1 MNSVRVLSC
10 WKFHLQSLS
19 KKQPDGIIIQN
30 ADRESKVL
38 QERYWRQITQ
48 FKFEL
53 CYLANHFAE
62 YVKINRE
69 IKIGVAVASSSAIAA
84 WAIWTELSFVWG
96 LIIVV
101 GQVVSAI
108 NEVLPYQQRIKDIAE
123 MQSRLNAIYIPA
135 EQKWF
140 DVSNGYLSEPE
151 INDLY
156 YQQLKEWEEID
167 QEYFT
172 TDALPKNDRCAT
184 LAEDEK
190 NRYFKNRF
198 GVGD

>member
-1 MNSVRVLSC
+1 M
-10 WKFHLQSLS
+10 
-19 KKQPDGIIIQN
+19 
-30 ADRESKVL
+30 

-62 YVKINRE
+62 YVKINRR
-69 IKIGVAVASSSAIAA
+69 IKVSVAVASSSAIAA
-84 WAIWTELSFVWG
+84 WAIWADLSFVWG

-123 MQSRLNAIYIPA
+123 MQSRLNAIYIRA

-140 DVSNGYLSEPE
+140 DVSNGNLSEPE
-151 INDLY
+151 INDLC
-156 YQQLKEWEEID
+156 YQQLKEWDEID

-172 TDALPKNDRCAT
+172 ADALPKNDNCAI
-184 LAEDEK
+184 LAEEEK
-190 NRYFKNRF
+190 NQYFKSRF
-198 GVGD
+198 GMED